1 MESPI
6 LVGGDTLGFN
16 GVFADKRAWYLAAS
30 NVRALANKT
39 QGVVVFFLILLSFQY
54 SCLFNTLIFL
64 ILLFF

>member
-39 QGVVVFFLILLSFQY
+39 QGVVVYFYKRHLVVLLRAHVRK
-54 SCLFNTLIFL
+54 
-64 ILLFF
+64 

>member
-30 NVRALANKT
+30 NVRALANKA
-39 QGVVVFFLILLSFQY
+39 QGVVVFFS
-54 SCLFNTLIFL
+54 

>member
-30 NVRALANKT
+30 NVRALANKA
-39 QGVVVFFLILLSFQY
+39 QGVVVFFYKRHLVVLLRAHVRK
-54 SCLFNTLIFL
+54 
-64 ILLFF
+64 